1 MKRPRPR
8 TRSEIPSS
16 IHAREL
22 VWLDEILRGY
32 SIRKSPG
39 VRDWAVGESSTV
51 CPEPANEE
59 TNPVYVT
66 PVSAMICTDGM
77 ARSLQVRE
85 EWSGTIPIA
94 RRDWFRFFQSER
106 SLPIGMPASRADPER
121 LRLLLHGLFPVWG
134 RRSSGPETRPAHRSS
149 SRGKAAAQVRVA
161 GVHCKNEITKRSA
174 F

>member
-1 MKRPRPR
+1 MARTIRTVAKWSEFASTDKGQAGDMKRPRPR
-8 TRSEIPSS
+8 TRSEISSS

-59 TNPVYVT
+59 TNPVYVN

-106 SLPIGMPASRADPER
+106 LLPDRHARIT
-121 LRLLLHGLFPVWG
+121 G
-134 RRSSGPETRPAHRSS
+134 RSGPAPTSAAWCVPSLGSTTIRP
-149 SRGKAAAQVRVA
+149 
-161 GVHCKNEITKRSA
+161 
-174 F
+174 